1 MMSGSGFSNFFDS
14 EGKESIVVKLRGD
27 PSLRQSAEDSSV
39 EQVFEIFKNRVRRNL
54 HVVFST
60 SPFTENFHER
70 CRLYPGLVNYSTV
83 DWFNKWPQ
91 EAMTVVAQRFLL
103 VPSAESQDA
112 HVEIPNEFLHVFE
125 FTHATA
131 EEMCDR
137 FLSELGRHFH
147 VTPKSFLDFILLFKV
162 IYSQRKRQSEFKLDR
177 LRVGLSKLEQ
187 TNAMV
192 LKMQDEL
199 IALGPVLEQRTKVAY
214 TFFYYFFFKLYNLNI
229 FL

>member
-1 MMSGSGFSNFFDS
+1 MEYVCNMMSGSGFSNFFDS
-14 EGKESIVVKLRGD
+14 EGKESIAVKLRGD
-27 PSLRQSAEDSSV
+27 PSLRQSAEDSSI
-39 EQVFEIFKNRVRRNL
+39 EQIFEIFKNRVRRNL

-60 SPFTENFHER
+60 SPFTKNFHER
-70 CRLYPGLVNYSTV
+70 CRLYPGLINYSTV

-91 EAMTVVAQRFLL
+91 EAMIVVAQRFLS
-103 VPSAESQDA
+103 VPSAESQDTQ
-112 HVEIPNEFLHVFE
+112 VKIPEEFLNVFE

-131 EEMCDR
+131 EEMCER

-147 VTPKSFLDFILLFKV
+147 VTPKSFLDFILLFKM
-162 IYSQRKRQSEFKLDR
+162 IYSQRKGQSEFKLDR

-199 IALGPVLEQRTKVAY
+199 IALGPVLEQRTKVG
-214 TFFYYFFFKLYNLNI
+214 FFFLSVSLLYI
-229 FL
+229 

>member
-1 MMSGSGFSNFFDS
+1 MSGTGFSNFFDN
-14 EGKESIVVKLRGD
+14 EGKASIAVKLRSD
-27 PSLRQSAEDSSV
+27 PDLRQSAEDSSI
-39 EQVFEIFKNRVRRNL
+39 EQVFEIFKSRVRRNL

-70 CRLYPGLVNYSTV
+70 CRLYPGLINYSTV

-91 EAMTVVAQRFLL
+91 EGMTVVAQRFL
-103 VPSAESQDA
+103 STSGAESQAND
-112 HVEIPNEFLHVFE
+112 VQIPKEFLHVFV

-131 EEMCDR
+131 EEMCGK

-147 VTPKSFLDFILLFKV
+147 VTPKSFLDFILLFKE
-162 IYSQRKRQSEFKLDR
+162 IYSRRKEQSEFKLDR

-192 LKMQDEL
+192 LKMQEDL
-199 IALGPVLEQRTKVAY
+199 IALGPVLEQKTKVGCSSCFA
-214 TFFYYFFFKLYNLNI
+214 I
-229 FL
+229 